1 MRAAGDTES
10 KLMREQRG
18 FKKEGVRIVW
28 TGGSV
33 LGRCWWAQM
42 GRRAQQWPRTQ
53 VVVPVSRLAFHV
65 ARLLIANFN
74 RNNNKN
80 CVMEPES
87 FRARKDVIKK
97 LKFRLPAACKH
108 GLAACKQHFSRKTC
122 PFLQGGVKVGK
133 AKPTKTNPQAG
144 CNWRKKERKKK
155 SPIKCKHKN
164 TTFSRT
170 VMYWEWGVLQ

>member
-1 MRAAGDTES
+1 
-10 KLMREQRG
+10 
-18 FKKEGVRIVW
+18 
-28 TGGSV
+28 
-33 LGRCWWAQM
+33 
-42 GRRAQQWPRTQ
+42 
-53 VVVPVSRLAFHV
+53 
-65 ARLLIANFN
+65 
-74 RNNNKN
+74 
-80 CVMEPES
+80 MEPES

-122 PFLQGGVKVGK
+122 PFLQSGVKVGK
-133 AKPTKTNPQAG
+133 AKPTKTDPQAG